1 MITGSAAEQNV
12 LVQALA
18 SHVKGAAASVA
29 GGESAPGDPPVLAPP
44 PPPAAQT
51 ADASKCEC
59 CGAVSLHDGQV
70 GGRVVSEDVWYGLEE
85 GDDLYSDRAKIDRE
99 VSDFL
104 SRVSES
110 AKKDLAEKGIPVIQ
124 LVTGPLRK
132 RRERNLEL
140 IQRFELRRDALLS
153 TREGSCRLLP
163 EPPSD
168 IYRVISVAAKKK
180 IEAEW
185 DLGRS
190 EYEAANGLPVGARIR
205 HRISAGAGG
214 CPTGAPNLFVEDKLS
229 KECLETL
236 DKLTAARM
244 DAEARWNS
252 GGF

>member
-1 MITGSAAEQNV
+1 MSTGSAAEQNV

-18 SHVKGAAASVA
+18 SHVKRAAASVA

-44 PPPAAQT
+44 PPSDEPANAP
-51 ADASKCEC
+51 KCEC
-59 CGAVSLHDGQV
+59 CAAVALHDGQV

-85 GDDLYSDRAKIDRE
+85 GDDLYADRAKIDRE

-110 AKKDLAEKGIPVIQ
+110 AKKDLAEKGIPLIQ

-140 IQRFELRRDALLS
+140 IKRFELRRDALLS
-153 TREGSCRLLP
+153 AREGSCMLLP
-163 EPPSD
+163 EAPSD
-168 IYRVISVAAKKK
+168 IYRVVPAAAKKK

-185 DLGRS
+185 DLGRA
-190 EYEAANGLPVGARIR
+190 EYEAANGLVVGARVR
-205 HRISAGAGG
+205 HRIPAGAGG
-214 CPTGAPNLFVEDKLS
+214 CPTGARNLFVEGKLS

-236 DKLTAARM
+236 GKLNLARL

>member
-1 MITGSAAEQNV
+1 MSTDSAAEQNV

-18 SHVKGAAASVA
+18 SHVKLAAAAVA
-29 GGESAPGDPPVLAPP
+29 GGEAAPGDPPVLAPP
-44 PPPAAQT
+44 PPSEGT
-51 ADASKCEC
+51 ASAPKCEC
-59 CGAVSLHDGQV
+59 CGAVALHDGQV

-110 AKKDLAEKGIPVIQ
+110 AKKELAEKGIPIIQ

-140 IQRFELRRDALLS
+140 IKRFELRRDALLS
-153 TREGSCRLLP
+153 AREGSCSLLAVA
-163 EPPSD
+163 PSD
-168 IYRVISVAAKKK
+168 TYRVVSAAAKKR

-185 DLGRS
+185 DLGRA
-190 EYEAANGLPVGARIR
+190 EYEAANGLPVGARVR
-205 HRISAGAGG
+205 HRIYAGAGG
-214 CPTGAPNLFVEDKLS
+214 CPTGARNLFVEDKLS

-236 DKLTAARM
+236 EKLTAART